1 MFLFLNAAVRF
12 GLYFCFNSVD
22 HCIYTST
29 VAPLVKHMDKQQQ
42 ILHIVLKSLYGFT
55 VAYRCPHLLKFKLR
69 SLRIRHSISR
79 ILLRFQH
86 FRKNIQLQHYSCCQ
100 RRNQCKRN
108 AADFRTGRNESVLKQ
123 TEKNH
128 RKADGNRQRGYFSEL
143 CLAGSL
149 GRELAD
155 PAYSKADSKNAE
167 RREQFAHEHTQI
179 KVVFE
184 KAVIQ

>member
-1 MFLFLNAAVRF
+1 M
-12 GLYFCFNSVD
+12 
-22 HCIYTST
+22 
-29 VAPLVKHMDKQQQ
+29 
-42 ILHIVLKSLYGFT
+42 
-55 VAYRCPHLLKFKLR
+55 
-69 SLRIRHSISR
+69 
-79 ILLRFQH
+79 LLRFQH

-184 KAVIQ
+184 KAVIQQSERAQNVYAQKLSGKHCEYMDGIHQQSQRNPSLVHEYDCHKICRQLDNRYIYSVFMRNKRQPCT